1 MRKSLIQFIGFE
13 EKKLYY
19 LGYLP
24 VITKVKFE
32 C

>member
-1 MRKSLIQFIGFE
+1 MGKSSIQLLDSG

-24 VITKVKFE
+24 VVTKVKFE